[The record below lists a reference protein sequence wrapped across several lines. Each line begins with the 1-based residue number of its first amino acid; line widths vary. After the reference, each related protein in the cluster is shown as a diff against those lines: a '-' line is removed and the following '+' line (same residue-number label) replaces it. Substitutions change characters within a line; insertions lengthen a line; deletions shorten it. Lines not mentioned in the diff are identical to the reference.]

1 MKVKTHVQIKT
12 VRDIIWLS
20 SPYLPA
26 SKLGYFGV
34 SGLGLGDFPAIIRCL
49 EGLVDRYYWIFQL
62 LLGVWRG

>member
-1 MKVKTHVQIKT
+1 MDGTAESHNTHINI
-12 VRDIIWLS
+12 IIWLS

-34 SGLGLGDFPAIIRCL
+34 TGLGLLDFPAIIRCL
-49 EGLVDRYYWIFQL
+49 EGLVDRYYGIFQL